1 MREELHFLPSSSY
14 LLLCPRKCATLCCW
28 RRLKGWPGQIKD
40 EELAYRDRILAA
52 AKLMRCKFKAEKGFD
67 IFFSGRR
74 SSCSGRIRLCQC
86 LCCEDETSDETSDRR
101 QNLQRHVPLSG
112 AGRGLTVALLRQK

>member
-67 IFFSGRR
+67 IFFLDGAPPVREGSDYVSVCVVRTR
-74 SSCSGRIRLCQC
+74 LQMRHQIAVRIYSA
-86 LCCEDETSDETSDRR
+86 TS
-101 QNLQRHVPLSG
+101 HCP
-112 AGRGLTVALLRQK
+112 GLEGG